1 MRLQIQ
7 REFCHPTYFLV
18 SYNDCRFYAFDGRFI
33 VDELNTL
40 LKEYFKILNMVG
52 ETFYLVSSSKI
63 MFLLSSLD
71 HHKIWKQV

>member
-1 MRLQIQ
+1 M
-7 REFCHPTYFLV
+7 
-18 SYNDCRFYAFDGRFI
+18 
-33 VDELNTL
+33 DELNTL

>member
-1 MRLQIQ
+1 M
-7 REFCHPTYFLV
+7 
-18 SYNDCRFYAFDGRFI
+18 
-33 VDELNTL
+33 DELNTL

-63 MFLLSSLD
+63 MFLLLSLD